1 MIADDVF
8 RDQPVL
14 TGARVRLEPLGSRH
28 FDGLWPMFG
37 EPDCSRLTGTHDTF
51 TEEQI
56 RNWLATRRR
65 HHDRADW
72 AIVRI
77 ADGAVLGEAVVN
89 DLDAANAAANYRIS
103 LVGPEVFGRGY
114 GTEAT
119 RLVVEYAL
127 DVAGLHRLHLQV
139 FAFNPRARRAYEKC
153 GFVREGV
160 QRRAPLGGRV
170 ARRDLHGDPRHGPA
184 AGRGCHRRSPSGVLV
199 IVTTTTE

>member
-1 MIADDVF
+1 MIAGDVF

-14 TGARVRLEPLGSRH
+14 TGARLRLEPLGSRH

-37 EPDCSRLTGTHDTF
+37 EPEGTRLTGTRERF

-56 RNWLATRRR
+56 RRWLATRRD

-77 ADGAVLGEAVVN
+77 ADGVVLGEAVIN
-89 DLDAANAAANYRIS
+89 DLDPVNAAANYRIA
-103 LVGPEVFGRGY
+103 LVGPEVFGHGY

-119 RLVVEYAL
+119 RLVVDYAL

-139 FAFNPRARRAYEKC
+139 FDFNPRAQRAYEKC

-160 QRRAPLGGRV
+160 H
-170 ARRDLHGDPRHGPA
+170 RDALRWDGAWHDAISMAILATDPRPA
-184 AGRGCHRRSPSGVLV
+184 APG
-199 IVTTTTE
+199 

>member
-14 TGARVRLEPLGSRH
+14 TGARVRLEPLGSRQ

-119 RLVVEYAL
+119 RLVVDYAL
-127 DVAGLHRLHLQV
+127 DVARLHRLHLQV
-139 FAFNPRARRAYEKC
+139 LDFNPRAQRAYEKC

-160 QRRAPLGGRV
+160 H
-170 ARRDLHGDPRHGPA
+170 RDALHWEGAWHDAISMAILATDPRPA
-184 AGRGCHRRSPSGVLV
+184 AA
-199 IVTTTTE
+199 VTGTPPAASSW

>member
-119 RLVVEYAL
+119 RLVVDYAL

-139 FAFNPRARRAYEKC
+139 LAFNPRAQRAYEKC

-160 QRRAPLGGRV
+160 H
-170 ARRDLHGDPRHGPA
+170 RDALHWEGAWHDAISMAILATDPRPA
-184 AGRGCHRRSPSGVLV
+184 AA
-199 IVTTTTE
+199 VTGAPRPASW